1 MLLRETNI
9 NMAKTL
15 IKKSYTFAVGRR
27 KSASA
32 RVRLFKGVGEN
43 MINGKKIIAFLAQ
56 FAKPFKLT
64 DTEGKYYFTA
74 KVAGGGKKGQTE
86 AIVHGI
92 SRAFVKLNA
101 EKFRVILKKA
111 NLLTRDPRVR
121 LRRMVGTGGKARRK
135 KQSPKR

>member
-1 MLLRETNI
+1 MIKSKTN
-9 NMAKTL
+9 KG
-15 IKKSYTFAVGRR
+15 YTFAVGRR

-43 MINGKKIIAFLAQ
+43 MINDKKIIAFLAQ
-56 FAKPFKLT
+56 LARPFKLT

-74 KVAGGGKKGQTE
+74 KVAGGGKEGQIE

-92 SRAFVKLNA
+92 SRAFVKLNP

-111 NLLTRDPRVR
+111 NLLTRDSRVR
-121 LRRMVGTGGKARRK
+121 QRRNVGTGGKSRRK